1 MDHEDRGGDRGGPR
15 VLATEGLDEFGRR
28 EWPDPHGR
36 DHCDAAGQHGGPG
49 LSHNRGCRIRGR
61 PRDLCG
67 GGADGWRRVA
77 HGGALAA
84 PAVEPDLGP
93 VDALPRVTSQRIPQ
107 DRGPRRR
114 WDRDAAR
121 RDARPAVSERSRGV
135 RLNHATRRVATL
147 SRALSDATGSNAEGH
162 DSDSRQGRDDANP
175 QPRWVVRH
183 ERPEEV
189 ARTLQRPDGA
199 RQEEN
204 HAEHHNDRTHAGETR
219 ESGIR
224 VRPTPEF
231 TEGLADPPSS
241 RLPVAQEV
249 EPFPIRW
256 KAPPFD
262 RPRVRP

>member
-36 DHCDAAGQHGGPG
+36 EHYGAAGQHGGTG
-49 LSHNRGCRIRGR
+49 LSYSRGRRIRGR
-61 PRDLCG
+61 PRNLCG
-67 GGADGWRRVA
+67 GGADGRRLVA
-77 HGGALAA
+77 HCGDLAA
-84 PAVEPDLGP
+84 SAVEPDLGP
-93 VDALPRVTSQRIPQ
+93 VDALPGVTGQRIPQ
-107 DRGPRRR
+107 NRGPRRR
-114 WDRDAAR
+114 WDRAASAR

-162 DSDSRQGRDDANP
+162 DSDSRQGRDDAEP

-183 ERPEEV
+183 ERPAEL

-199 RQEEN
+199 CQEED
-204 HAEHHNDRTHAGETR
+204 HAEHHNDWTHAGETR

-241 RLPVAQEV
+241 RFPSRTRGRTVPDSIDVAL
-249 EPFPIRW
+249 
-256 KAPPFD
+256 
-262 RPRVRP
+262 